1 MKNLSWGPVVRG
13 PHFIPPAAGEVNT
26 KDRNS

>member
-13 PHFIPPAAGEVNT
+13 PPFISPVAGEVNT